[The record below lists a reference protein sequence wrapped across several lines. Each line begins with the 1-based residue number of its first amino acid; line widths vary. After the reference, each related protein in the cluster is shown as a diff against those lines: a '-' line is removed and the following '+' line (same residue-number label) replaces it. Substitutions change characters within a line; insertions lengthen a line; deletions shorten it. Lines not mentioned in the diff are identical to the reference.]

1 MNQTLT
7 FEEKVLWIRLARA
20 KGVGPI
26 TFWKLLRKGNDDI
39 RNACKLAN
47 ALAPEALAEKELLAH
62 EKPNYHLLTTRDE
75 NFPKNLTQLK
85 DCPPT
90 LSVIGNVALLNKP
103 SISIVGARNASLA
116 GKIFARKIALELGQ
130 SGFVIVSGMARG
142 IDGAAHEASIP
153 TGSIAVLAEGADVI
167 YPTENEQIY
176 RDLEKRGTI
185 VSEMPLGTKI
195 DAALF
200 PRRNR
205 IIAGMSH
212 GVVLIEAAAHS
223 GSLITAQYALESG
236 KEIFAV
242 PGWPADPRARGGNLL
257 IKQGATL
264 VEGADDVLE
273 SMKRFIPS
281 SKGARRILNEDACAP
296 YEASG
301 LHEAN
306 APYEASAA
314 YDAPEMTPLKESIL
328 NELTSVPVSI
338 EALFQSQEC
347 SLPTLLSVITELEI
361 AGAIRRHPNGNISVP
376 S

>member
-7 FEEKVLWIRLARA
+7 FEEKILWIRLALA

-47 ALAPEALAEKELLAH
+47 TLAPEALAEKELLAH
-62 EKPNYHLLTTRDE
+62 EKPNFHLLTTRDE
-75 NFPKNLTQLK
+75 SFPKNLTQLK

-90 LSVIGNVALLNKP
+90 LSVIGNLALLNKP
-103 SISIVGARNASLA
+103 SISIVGARNASIA
-116 GKIFARKIALELGQ
+116 GKIFARKIAMELGQ

-142 IDGAAHEASIP
+142 IDGTAHEASIP
-153 TGSIAVLAEGADVI
+153 TGSIAILAEGADVV
-167 YPTENEQIY
+167 YPTENEHLY
-176 RDLEKRGTI
+176 KELEKHGTI

-205 IIAGMSH
+205 IIAGLSH

-223 GSLITAQYALESG
+223 GSLITAQYALEFG

-242 PGWPADPRARGGNLL
+242 PGWPADVRTRGCNLL

-264 VEGADDVLE
+264 TESADDVLE
-273 SMKRFIPS
+273 SMRRFLPSKIPQ
-281 SKGARRILNEDACAP
+281 RILSEESNAS
-296 YEASG
+296 YE
-301 LHEAN
+301 
-306 APYEASAA
+306 P
-314 YDAPEMTPLKESIL
+314 PEMTLLKESIL
-328 NELTSVPVSI
+328 SELTSVPVSI

-361 AGAIRRHPNGNISVP
+361 AGAIRRHPNGNVSVL
-376 S
+376 